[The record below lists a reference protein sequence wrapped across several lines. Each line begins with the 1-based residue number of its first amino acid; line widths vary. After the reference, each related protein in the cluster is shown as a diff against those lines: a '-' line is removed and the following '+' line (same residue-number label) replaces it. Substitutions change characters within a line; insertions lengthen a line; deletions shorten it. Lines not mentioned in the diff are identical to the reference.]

1 MSTVKKIN
9 NGTYRSGPLPLIAK
23 AMGRKYNVTID
34 IRDGNNPCTDGKIIF
49 LPGLSIDGTPEE
61 VCKLNG
67 FLDHEVGHIK
77 FSDFSLLK
85 GLTPLEK
92 FLSNV
97 LEDPRIERLMEKR
110 YPGAKINLD
119 AMYTLLQTEDAKKKN
134 PKPSQETPAAILC
147 IGLLNKLMLGINRAG
162 MEEQPWN
169 RVVQTFG
176 PILSDKILEI
186 GEAVVQSDS
195 PSASVTGAKAIIALL
210 QLPNPQ
216 DVEIEIE
223 IDGFN
228 PHDADEGD
236 EGQSPGGSMGPS
248 LKIKVKSK
256 SNQPSDGGEGEDEGE
271 DSDGEGEGEGQGKPG
286 DKGGSQKGSKPGET
300 GQDQDENGAEAGE
313 SESGEAKGNQKGS
326 KGDTPGGSKAALKG
340 THTGREAADSVLRI
354 NDAELDQIG
363 KQNDTGTRAAE
374 GLSANGRTSLT
385 DAHIQV
391 TPWTGSPKSVQIL
404 DVDRIAKPLQYRL
417 EDLIQNRLRN
427 DYYTRPTGVRMLK
440 RRTGLYETGMRNI
453 FKQSEEQEIMDTAIY
468 VTFDISGSMSGKNLE
483 TAKIATIGIGDALN
497 GFEGLTYQVS
507 SFDTQ
512 VFTYDENWVKGRQQI
527 AGTPA
532 NGGTAYGPAFM
543 HGVDWLQATDKER
556 KLFVLV
562 TDGEPGDPADA
573 NAVAE
578 YARECGI
585 EVFGLSIVGQ
595 VSRSMRDIFG
605 KNVDSIQDVRKLP
618 AVLGDLIENNM

>member
-1 MSTVKKIN
+1 MSTVKKIS

-34 IRDGNNPCTDGKIIF
+34 IRDGNNPSTNGKTIF
-49 LPGLSIDGTPEE
+49 LPGLSVDGTPEE

-77 FSDFSLLK
+77 FSNFEKLK
-85 GLTPLEK
+85 GLTALEK

-119 AMYTLLQTEDAKKKN
+119 AMYTLLQAEDAKQKGKR
-134 PKPSQETPAAILC
+134 PPQTDPAAILC
-147 IGLLNKLMLGINRAG
+147 MGLLTKLMLGINRAG
-162 MEEQPWN
+162 MEEKPWN
-169 RVVQTFG
+169 LVVKTFG
-176 PILSDKILEI
+176 QGLSEKILEI
-186 GEAVVQSDS
+186 GEAVVHSDS
-195 PSASVTGAKAIIALL
+195 ETACITGAKAIIALL
-210 QLPNPQ
+210 KLPNPQ
-216 DVEIEIE
+216 DAEIEIDM
-223 IDGFN
+223 DGFN
-228 PHDADEGD
+228 PHDAGEGD
-236 EGQSPGGSMGPS
+236 VEAEQGGNGSGF
-248 LKIKVKSK
+248 KIKVKPK
-256 SNQPSDGGEGEDEGE
+256 SGGKASGKGEP
-271 DSDGEGEGEGQGKPG
+271 GEGEGEGEGSSKAGSNGDKPG
-286 DKGGSQKGSKPGET
+286 KGSPAA
-300 GQDQDENGAEAGE
+300 DQSGDDAEAGGQGEEGDDGDDDGE
-313 SESGEAKGNQKGS
+313 S
-326 KGDTPGGSKAALKG
+326 GSKASLKG
-340 THTGREAADSVLRI
+340 THIGNEAADAVLRI
-354 NDAELDQIG
+354 NDAELDKIS
-363 KQNDTGTRAAE
+363 KENDVGTRAAQ
-374 GLSANGRTSLT
+374 GIAANRHTSLT
-385 DAHIQV
+385 DANIKV
-391 TPWTGSPKSVQIL
+391 TPWSGSPKNVQIL

-440 RRTGLYETGMRNI
+440 RRTGLYETGVRNI

-562 TDGEPGDPADA
+562 TDGAPGDPADA